1 MRICMANQYEQLDWN
16 ALKAFLTAAR
26 EGSFS
31 KAAKHIGVTQPTLSR
46 QIYNLES
53 ALNVT
58 LFERLSTGLVLTDA
72 GQHLLEI
79 TSPMGMAAQQV
90 SLAVSGLS
98 SDLEGEV
105 SLSVSEID
113 ALFRLP
119 AITAFLRE
127 HAPTIRLTIHV
138 NNSISDLKRRDADIA
153 IRSFQPTELDLIA
166 RRLVDE
172 PIWFY
177 GLPDTVARYGSPA
190 QPKDLGAV
198 EIIGFEREGDL
209 LRRLHALGWPLTEQH
224 FPIVTPF
231 QGLQWELVK
240 KGLGLG
246 LFPQTIG
253 DKEPSFVRAFEHF
266 GAPITVPLWLVTHRE
281 LHTNPRIRKV
291 FDLITQW
298 FQEYD

>member
-16 ALKAFLTAAR
+16 ALKAFLAAAR

-53 ALNVT
+53 TLTVT
-58 LFERLSTGLVLTDA
+58 LFERLSTGLVLTEA
-72 GQHLLEI
+72 GQHLLDFAA
-79 TSPMGMAAQQV
+79 PMGMAAQQV
-90 SLAVSGLS
+90 NLAVSGLS
-98 SDLEGEV
+98 SNLEGEV
-105 SLSVSEID
+105 SISVSEID

-119 AITAFLRE
+119 SITAFLRKQ
-127 HAPTIRLTIHV
+127 APTIRLTIHV
-138 NNSISDLKRRDADIA
+138 NNKVSDLKRRDADIA

-166 RRLVDE
+166 RRLIDE

-177 GLPDTVARYGSPA
+177 GLPETIARYGSPKH
-190 QPKDLGAV
+190 PKDLGAI
-198 EIIGFEREGDL
+198 EIIGFEREGEL
-209 LRRLHALGWPLTEQH
+209 IRRLNVLGWPVTEHH

-246 LFPQTIG
+246 LFPQSIG
-253 DKEPSFVRAFEHF
+253 DKEACFTRAFEHF
-266 GAPITVPLWLVTHRE
+266 GCPITVPLWLVTHRE

-291 FDLITQW
+291 FDLIAQW
-298 FQEYD
+298 FQEND

>member
-1 MRICMANQYEQLDWN
+1 MANQYEQLDWN
-16 ALKAFLTAAR
+16 ALKAFLAAAR

-31 KAAKHIGVTQPTLSR
+31 QAAKYIGVTQPTLSR

-58 LFERLSTGLVLTDA
+58 LFERLSTGLVLTEA
-72 GQHLLEI
+72 GQHLLDY
-79 TSPMGMAAQQV
+79 TAPMGTAAQQV

-98 SDLEGEV
+98 SNLEGEV

-119 AITAFLRE
+119 SLVAFLRE
-127 HAPTIRLTIHV
+127 HAPTIQLTIHV
-138 NNSISDLKRRDADIA
+138 KNQVSDLKRRDADIA
-153 IRSFQPTELDLIA
+153 VRSFQPTEQDLIA

-177 GLPDTVARYGSPA
+177 GLPETVTRYGTPA
-190 QPKDLGAV
+190 HPNDLGSV
-198 EIIGFEREGDL
+198 EIIGFERDGEL
-209 LRRLHALGWPLTEQH
+209 IRRLNILGWSLADHH
-224 FPIVTPF
+224 FPIVTSF

-246 LFPQTIG
+246 LFPQSIG
-253 DKEPSFVRAFEHF
+253 DKEPQFVRAFEHF
-266 GAPITVPLWLVTHRE
+266 GPPVTVPLWLVTHRE
-281 LHTNPRIRKV
+281 LHTNPRIRKI

-298 FQEYD
+298 FQQQD